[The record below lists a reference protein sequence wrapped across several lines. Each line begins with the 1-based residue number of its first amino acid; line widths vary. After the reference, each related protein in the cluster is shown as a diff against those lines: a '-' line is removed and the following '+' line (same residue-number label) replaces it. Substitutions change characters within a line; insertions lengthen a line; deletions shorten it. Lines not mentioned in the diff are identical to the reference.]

1 MNTNFNNFSKD
12 TELSAFNEA
21 QASQLQRTPSY
32 VDLGLPSGTLW
43 ATENIKDTKG
53 NDLYF
58 AWGETRGY
66 TKEQVEEGKKSF
78 AWSEY
83 EFGALNIDDK
93 ADYGMRKYNE
103 TDGRGVLEPK
113 DDAATVNW
121 GEDWRIPTKKQFDEL
136 KANTKYEWAEIDGV
150 PGAKF
155 TSIVE
160 GYTDR
165 FVFFPA
171 AGYMRVGTRY
181 VHIEGDYWLAS
192 LNYNRIY
199 SAFTLTFDADY
210 NTDGNFGRCCGCL
223 VRPVRTRNI

>member
-1 MNTNFNNFSKD
+1 
-12 TELSAFNEA
+12 
-21 QASQLQRTPSY
+21 
-32 VDLGLPSGTLW
+32 
-43 ATENIKDTKG
+43 
-53 NDLYF
+53 
-58 AWGETRGY
+58 
-66 TKEQVEEGKKSF
+66 
-78 AWSEY
+78 
-83 EFGALNIDDK
+83 
-93 ADYGMRKYNE
+93 MRKYNK

-121 GEDWRIPTKKQFDEL
+121 GEGWRMPTKKQFDEL
-136 KANTKYEWAEIDGV
+136 KENSKYEWTEIDGV

-155 TSIVE
+155 TSMVE
-160 GYTDR
+160 GYTDK

-223 VRPVRTRNI
+223 VRPVRARNS